1 MFSGVFFSLEKQD
14 TWRDFDGYL
23 RVGSM
28 SISLDFC
35 PSIVGTDMKTKIASM
50 GEGDSLTLF
59 EQVSYGD
66 NCIVFVEISLQFH

>member
-1 MFSGVFFSLEKQD
+1 
-14 TWRDFDGYL
+14 
-23 RVGSM
+23 M

-35 PSIVGTDMKTKIASM
+35 PSVVGTDMKTKIAII